1 MNINILLSCLIFV
14 HGEKLMPKFIFVSG
28 ASGTGKSRI
37 GDELIAKINQKRLSV
52 SILNLDNYYY
62 GNDIVSKMAP
72 EDQSNFDRP
81 EALEQSLII
90 QHLADLNAGKAINRP
105 TYNMAL
111 SDREKETCPIDSA
124 DVIIV
129 EGLFAHLFINT
140 LPKYQNLSC
149 LIYTESSHINLN
161 YQRMKERDIVERQKD
176 EEHIK
181 KMKKNQIGGFFTYIA
196 DAKLKADIIIENTY
210 RPSDGKKII
219 PMIVKDGLKKLE
231 EFLDQPV
238 LSFNLNM

>member
-1 MNINILLSCLIFV
+1 
-14 HGEKLMPKFIFVSG
+14 MPKFIFVSG

-37 GDELIAKINQKRLSV
+37 GDELIATIKRKGFSV

-81 EALEQSLII
+81 EALEQPLII

-111 SDREKETCPIDSA
+111 SDREKEKCAIASA

-140 LPKYQNLSC
+140 LPKNENLSF

-161 YQRMKERDIVERQKD
+161 YQRMKERDMVERQKD
-176 EEHIK
+176 EGHIK

-196 DAKLKADIIIENTY
+196 NAKLVADITIENPY
-210 RPSDGKKII
+210 KPSDGKKII
-219 PMIVKDGLKKLE
+219 PMIVEDGLKKLE
-231 EFLDQPV
+231 KFLDSPV
-238 LSFNLNM
+238 HSFNLNM